1 MATDPTPPLHI
12 NHQRRDPITG
22 EWVIVAPGR
31 TSRPS
36 QTSARDSRRVSD
48 DVPPFVIR
56 CPFCVGNEHYIPPV
70 LQQTPADGL
79 PWLTRTVPNEY
90 PALSMWSSSNGSAG
104 RFFEAAPARGR
115 HEVIVDHPYH
125 DARLADMTD
134 ALLASVLQAY
144 RARMENVH
152 RRTSDLVPL
161 LFRNYGRLAGASLQH
176 PHAQLM
182 AVDRL
187 PPAIAT
193 RRLRA
198 YDFFAARERCL
209 FCDVV
214 ANERREGDRIVY
226 DDGSVV
232 AFVPFAARVPYE
244 VWIMPVRH
252 EGSFVGT
259 TVDEM
264 TGIARALRGVL
275 HAYRYGLGDP
285 PYNFHIEPA
294 AKEPSAFV
302 HYYLRVL
309 PRLGSEGGFEKVSGS
324 IINPSL
330 PERDATDLRQMVLAA
345 RD

>member
-1 MATDPTPPLHI
+1 
-12 NHQRRDPITG
+12 
-22 EWVIVAPGR
+22 VAPAR
-31 TSRPS
+31 TARPS
-36 QTSARDSRRVSD
+36 QTTARDARWVSD

-70 LQQTPADGL
+70 LQQTPAEGL

-90 PALSMWSSSNGSAG
+90 PALSMWSSRNASAD

-115 HEVIVDHPYH
+115 HEVIIDHPYH
-125 DARLADMTD
+125 DARLADLSD
-134 ALLASVLQAY
+134 ALLARVLMAY
-144 RARMENVH
+144 RARMENTS
-152 RRTSDLVPL
+152 RRSPDLIPL

-187 PPAIAT
+187 PPAITT

-198 YDFFAARERCL
+198 QDYFAVRERCL

-214 ANERREGDRIVY
+214 QNERRGGDRVIF

-244 VWIMPVRH
+244 VWIMPLRH
-252 EGSFVGT
+252 EGSFTGST
-259 TVDEM
+259 EEELA
-264 TGIARALRGVL
+264 GIARALKGVL

-294 AKEPSAFV
+294 APAPAPYV

-309 PRLGSEGGFEKVSGS
+309 PRLGSEGGFEKISGS

-330 PERDATDLRQMVLAA
+330 PERDATDLRRMFEAA
-345 RD
+345 RE